1 METKQEF
8 SIDNDKQAEGYIDN
22 INDKLVE
29 SAAYK
34 QRLLDKIQQ
43 LQLKYDKEKEK
54 EQQIID
60 NRNYYLSQY
69 FDTIDEKLKQKTK
82 TQEKYRLAS
91 GSIIKKYPE
100 PSMTRDEVL
109 LLDWV
114 KRNRLTDYMET
125 TQKTNWIDLKKLTVI
140 GNGKVIFKPT
150 GEIIEGITVE
160 ERDST
165 IEFKEV
171 K

>member
-29 SAAYK
+29 IGAYK

-60 NRNYYLSQY
+60 NRNYYLSKY

-91 GSIIKKYPE
+91 GSIIKKYPK
-100 PSMTRDEVL
+100 PSMTRDEKL
-109 LLDWV
+109 LLSWV
-114 KRNRLTDYMET
+114 KRNNLADYIET
-125 TQKTNWIDLKKLTVI
+125 TQKTNWGDLKKLTVI
-140 GNGKVIFKPT
+140 GNGKVIFKKT
-150 GEIIEGITVE
+150 GEIIEGITVK
-160 ERDST
+160 ERGPT
-165 IEFKEV
+165 IEFKE
-171 K
+171 

>member
-8 SIDNDKQAEGYIDN
+8 SIDNDKQAEGYIYN

-29 SAAYK
+29 IGAYK

-100 PSMTRDEVL
+100 PSMTRDE
-109 LLDWV
+109 
-114 KRNRLTDYMET
+114 NYY
-125 TQKTNWIDLKKLTVI
+125 
-140 GNGKVIFKPT
+140 
-150 GEIIEGITVE
+150 
-160 ERDST
+160 
-165 IEFKEV
+165 
-171 K
+171 